1 MSSRQ
6 DKLHPHLRTVPPPGS
21 AASAE
26 PEVTLAL
33 IEALYAFAEEPATW
47 EDVIQAIESLP
58 EELDPRHDAAAA
70 QISSHAQ
77 RAAALAGRLNEARRS
92 RAPVAPWD
100 AVLLS
105 SEGRVRA
112 MIGAAENRLVP
123 FLAGA
128 LQMGA
133 PLTLR
138 AEARNAFT
146 AAFDGV
152 AKTAARPLAPFT
164 LMDEASP
171 ARLFGVVIAR
181 DAFPAELVDAFGLGD
196 VWAEPLAAAVFLSH
210 QDQRPLDAVAQRALG
225 LTAAEA
231 RLASKLAAGRQI
243 VDASEELG
251 ISPHTARTQLKAI
264 FAKTGARRQ
273 SELIGIMN
281 RVSAL
286 GPTAEQTLR
295 GAHIAGPP
303 RRFVTLSDGR
313 KMFYREYGSP
323 QGAPTIYFH
332 VGLAASLILM
342 DLPDAAKGKL
352 RILAPERPGFGQS
365 TPTEDFTFDR
375 ATRDLDEFVEQ
386 LKLKSVG
393 LLGDGTGGAF
403 ALHAA
408 LNARSPVRAL
418 ALRAPRL
425 LKPQSDSGGPFQSAM
440 SAMVRQPWLVK
451 SVIDIV
457 RRGAEVP
464 LLRAMADRWIY
475 SSASDKIRMQ
485 GESSI
490 RAFQAQMADAL
501 EVSSAGVAAEMKLF
515 QRLPRWDVAALKCP
529 VSVWMGAEN
538 SVIQVKETAALM
550 AEARDAK
557 IRIVPDVGIVFPRE
571 VWDEIVGWLV

>member
-1 MSSRQ
+1 MTPRTPQ
-6 DKLHPHLRTVPPPGS
+6 KQTHLRAVPYPTPRAG
-21 AASAE
+21 AG
-26 PEVTLAL
+26 PELTLAA
-33 IEALYAFAEEPATW
+33 IEALYAFAEEPARW
-47 EDVIQAIESLP
+47 EDAVLAIESLP
-58 EELDPRHDAAAA
+58 EELDPTQDAEAA
-70 QISSHAQ
+70 QISSHAH
-77 RAAALAGRLNEARRS
+77 RAAALAERLNEARRS

-105 SEGRVRA
+105 TEGRVRA
-112 MIGAAENRLVP
+112 AIGAAEKKLAP
-123 FLAGA
+123 FLSAGA
-128 LQMGA
+128 QLGSA
-133 PLTLR
+133 LPLR

-146 AAFDGV
+146 AAFDDV
-152 AKTAARPLAPFT
+152 AKPGGRHLAPFT
-164 LMDEASP
+164 LMDDADP

-181 DAFPAELVDAFGLGD
+181 EAFPAELVDAFQLGD
-196 VWAEPLAAAVFLSH
+196 VWAEPLLAMVLLSQ
-210 QDQRPLDAVAQRALG
+210 QDHKPIDKLAQNALG

-243 VDASEELG
+243 ADASAELG

-273 SELIGIMN
+273 SELIGILG

-286 GPTAEQTLR
+286 GPNAAPLFKTGENS
-295 GAHIAGPP
+295 GPP

-323 QGAPTIYFH
+323 QGAPAIYFH
-332 VGLAASLILM
+332 VGLAGSLVLM

-352 RILAPERPGFGQS
+352 RVLVPERPGFGQS
-365 TPTEDFTFDR
+365 TPTSEYSFVQI
-375 ATRDLDEFVEQ
+375 TRDLDEFAAQ
-386 LKLKSVG
+386 LKLKTVSFI
-393 LLGDGTGGAF
+393 GDGTGGAY

-408 LNARSPVRAL
+408 LHAQTPVRAL

-425 LKPQSDSGGPFQSAM
+425 IRPQRGDGGPFQSAM

-457 RRGAEVP
+457 RRGAEIP
-464 LLRAMADRWIY
+464 LLRAMADRFY
-475 SSASDKIRMQ
+475 GSASDKLRMN
-485 GESSI
+485 SDASI

-515 QRLPRWDVAALKCP
+515 QRLPRWDVAGLKCP
-529 VSVWMGAEN
+529 VAIWIGAEN
-538 SVIQVKETAALM
+538 TVVQVKETAALM

-571 VWDEIVGWLV
+571 VWDEIVAWLV